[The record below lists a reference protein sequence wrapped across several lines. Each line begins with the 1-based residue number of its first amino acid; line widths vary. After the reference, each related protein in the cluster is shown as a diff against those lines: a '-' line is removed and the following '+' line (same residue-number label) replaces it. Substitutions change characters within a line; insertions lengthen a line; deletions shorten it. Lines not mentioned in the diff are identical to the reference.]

1 LRPIKIRDEAESLKE
16 LNKNLQSILDSMS
29 LGQGFVTTNEIF
41 DSSEYIKQQSIEIVK
56 LITKRRITLILK
68 TK

>member
-41 DSSEYIKQQSIEIVK
+41 DSSEYITTIYRNSKINKQREE
-56 LITKRRITLILK
+56 LL
-68 TK
+68 

>member
-1 LRPIKIRDEAESLKE
+1 LRPIKIDDEAESLKE

-41 DSSEYIKQQSIEIVK
+41 
-56 LITKRRITLILK
+56 
-68 TK
+68 